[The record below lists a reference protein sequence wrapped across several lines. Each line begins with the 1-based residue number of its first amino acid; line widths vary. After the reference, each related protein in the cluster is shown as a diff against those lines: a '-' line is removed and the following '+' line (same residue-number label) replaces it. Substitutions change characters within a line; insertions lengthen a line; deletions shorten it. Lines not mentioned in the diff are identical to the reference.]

1 MGSNH
6 SRQSQEVQKSF
17 HNVDSDTSKVASV
30 LEPSLEKS
38 SLDKLSRFSNSLR
51 EVEETSTR
59 QFSYDTQPIPITRP
73 AGDSST
79 VVLTDE
85 EAKSPRISP
94 PSPNLTPR
102 SFLSS
107 RRGKPMTSSREA
119 SNEESD
125 DDELAGTIPTAFDW
139 RHGGMQVYVMG
150 AFDNWQ
156 AMYPLRRSGN
166 NFYTLLNLEP
176 GVYQYKYYVDSEW
189 RYAPE
194 LPTALDGMGNVN
206 NIVQV
211 NQFKSEFEDDDV
223 MLEAYQKGMAEIA
236 FLRENESNTPLE
248 SYGEEWPDFQSFSR
262 EPPPFPPQLSD
273 SCCVLNFKSDSF
285 LNAGE
290 EPSELRRPLTVT
302 VNHLYRSTETQQDR
316 NVQFRCYMSTFRYQT
331 KFVTVILYKKA

>member
-1 MGSNH
+1 
-6 SRQSQEVQKSF
+6 
-17 HNVDSDTSKVASV
+17 
-30 LEPSLEKS
+30 
-38 SLDKLSRFSNSLR
+38 
-51 EVEETSTR
+51 
-59 QFSYDTQPIPITRP
+59 
-73 AGDSST
+73 
-79 VVLTDE
+79 
-85 EAKSPRISP
+85 
-94 PSPNLTPR
+94 
-102 SFLSS
+102 
-107 RRGKPMTSSREA
+107 
-119 SNEESD
+119 
-125 DDELAGTIPTAFDW
+125 
-139 RHGGMQVYVMG
+139 
-150 AFDNWQ
+150 
-156 AMYPLRRSGN
+156 
-166 NFYTLLNLEP
+166 
-176 GVYQYKYYVDSEW
+176 
-189 RYAPE
+189 
-194 LPTALDGMGNVN
+194 MGNVN

>member
-6 SRQSQEVQKSF
+6 SRQSQDVPKSF
-17 HNVDSDTSKVASV
+17 QTADSVSDASKVASV
-30 LEPSLEKS
+30 LESSLEKS
-38 SLDKLSRFSNSLR
+38 SLEKLSRFSNSLK
-51 EVEETSTR
+51 EVEESSGR
-59 QFSYDTQPIPITRP
+59 QFSYDTKPIPISRP
-73 AGDSST
+73 LGDSST

-102 SFLSS
+102 NFLGS
-107 RRGKPMTSSREA
+107 RKGKLMMSGKAGE
-119 SNEESD
+119 EESD

-139 RHGGMQVYVMG
+139 RHGGMQVFIMG

-176 GVYQYKYYVDSEW
+176 GVYQYKYYVDNEW
-189 RYAPE
+189 RHAPE
-194 LPTALDGMGNVN
+194 LPTALDGMGNLN

-211 NQFKSEFEDDDV
+211 NNFKSEFQDDDV

-236 FLRENESNTPLE
+236 FLRENESNTPVD

-262 EPPPFPPQLSD
+262 EPPPCPPQLSD
-273 SCCVLNFKSDSF
+273 SCCVLNCKTDSF
-285 LNAGE
+285 LSAGE
-290 EPSELRRPLTVT
+290 EPSELKRPLTVT
-302 VNHLYRSTETQQDR
+302 VNHLYRSTETPEC

-331 KFVTVILYKKA
+331 KFVTVVLYKKA